1 MKKAAF
7 SILAIVCAVAALYL
21 FFPSGTE
28 IKNTKPLGE
37 NIICFGDSLTSGT
50 GASFGMDYPTQ
61 LSGLI
66 GEPVVNAG
74 FPGDT
79 TAAALKRLDKDVLSR
94 SPKIVLITLG
104 GNDLKNGVPRD
115 EAFADLKTIVER
127 IQGKGAIVVVGGI
140 NVPLLGRGFDEEYK
154 KLCEQTGALLI
165 PNLFEGILGRE
176 DLMSDPI
183 HPNDKGYQII
193 AERFYGVIKGY
204 LQG

>member
-1 MKKAAF
+1 MKKFAV
-7 SILAIVCAVAALYL
+7 SILALICGLAALYL
-21 FFPSGTE
+21 LFPSGTE
-28 IKNTKPLGE
+28 IRNTKSSGE

-66 GEPVVNAG
+66 GEPVINTG

-79 TAAALKRLDKDVLSR
+79 TGAALKRLDKDVLSR
-94 SPKIVLITLG
+94 SPRIVLITLG
-104 GNDLKNGVPRD
+104 GNDLKNGVSRD
-115 EAFADLKTIVER
+115 EAFANLKTVVER
-127 IQGKGAIVVVGGI
+127 IQEKGALVVVGGVS
-140 NVPLLGRGFDEEYK
+140 VPLFGRGFDEEYK
-154 KLCEQTGALLI
+154 NLCGQTGALLI
-165 PNLFEGILGRE
+165 PNLYEGILGRE

-204 LQG
+204 L